1 MKTLGIITEYNP
13 FHQGH
18 AYMLERAKRKA
29 DADRVVVIMS
39 GSFVQRGEPAI
50 FDKWTRTAA
59 ALKNG
64 ADLVLE
70 LPVLFAA
77 ANAEAFAR
85 GAVRLLTESGIVD
98 TLAFGSESG
107 NLQELQEA
115 AKILAN
121 ETEEFQRLLKELLGE
136 GLSYPAAR
144 AKDLQTLSQINSD
157 ILSKPNDIL
166 GLEYL
171 KALDYYSSPIL
182 PLTIRRKGDYNSL
195 SLSNG
200 YASASAVRKA
210 LTEEN
215 STEAM
220 LHLPENTHDL
230 YNKALS
236 IGTAPVFW
244 DALMPALHYKLR
256 TTSIEEL
263 KEIAEVT
270 EGLENRILHS
280 IDSCYSFEEMMDF
293 IKTKRYTRT
302 KIQRIL
308 LHILLDIK
316 ESEVSYFLNLPKMPY
331 VRVLGFQKDH
341 SDILADLTE
350 QAKCPVLTN
359 LKKAPALLNE
369 DGLAMLALEKTAT
382 DLHALAYPNPI
393 YRAPNQDFTNPLVIL

>member
-144 AKDLQTLSQINSD
+144 AKVLETLSQINSD

-280 IDSCYSFEEMMDF
+280 IDSCYSFDGFHQNKALHTHENSAYPASYSSGYQGIRGFVFPQSAENALCACTGLSEGSF
-293 IKTKRYTRT
+293 RYSR
-302 KIQRIL
+302 R
-308 LHILLDIK
+308 
-316 ESEVSYFLNLPKMPY
+316 FNGAGKMP
-331 VRVLGFQKDH
+331 R
-341 SDILADLTE
+341 SD
-350 QAKCPVLTN
+350 KS
-359 LKKAPALLNE
+359 
-369 DGLAMLALEKTAT
+369 EKS
-382 DLHALAYPNPI
+382 P
-393 YRAPNQDFTNPLVIL
+393 RASK

>member
-1 MKTLGIITEYNP
+1 MS
-13 FHQGH
+13 QGVG
-18 AYMLERAKRKA
+18 L
-29 DADRVVVIMS
+29 
-39 GSFVQRGEPAI
+39 
-50 FDKWTRTAA
+50 
-59 ALKNG
+59 L
-64 ADLVLE
+64 L
-70 LPVLFAA
+70 LF
-77 ANAEAFAR
+77 
-85 GAVRLLTESGIVD
+85 
-98 TLAFGSESG
+98 
-107 NLQELQEA
+107 
-115 AKILAN
+115 
-121 ETEEFQRLLKELLGE
+121 
-136 GLSYPAAR
+136 LSR
-144 AKDLQTLSQINSD
+144 F
-157 ILSKPNDIL
+157 
-166 GLEYL
+166 
-171 KALDYYSSPIL
+171 L

-200 YASASAVRKA
+200 YALASAVRKA

-331 VRVLGFQKDH
+331 RACTGLSERPFRYSRRFNGAGKR
-341 SDILADLTE
+341 
-350 QAKCPVLTN
+350 PVLTN
-359 LKKAPALLNE
+359 LKKP
-369 DGLAMLALEKTAT
+369 
-382 DLHALAYPNPI
+382 P
-393 YRAPNQDFTNPLVIL
+393 RF